1 MNLYNWQIH
10 ITKTNKQTLNE
21 KRNKNDSKLK
31 HKQKQNETKKKME
44 NQWKIQIDHRVYFT
58 VTQNINIFGIM
69 FLNL

>member
-31 HKQKQNETKKKME
+31 HKQKQNETKKNGKPMKNTNWSSCLFHSNTE
-44 NQWKIQIDHRVYFT
+44 Y
-58 VTQNINIFGIM
+58 
-69 FLNL
+69 